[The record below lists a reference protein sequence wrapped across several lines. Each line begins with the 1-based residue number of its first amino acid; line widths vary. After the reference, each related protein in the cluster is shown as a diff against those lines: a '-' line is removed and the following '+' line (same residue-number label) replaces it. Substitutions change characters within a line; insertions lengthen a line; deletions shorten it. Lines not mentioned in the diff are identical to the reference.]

1 MIIGQGD
8 VTLIRVGPARRT
20 GQRRRDLT
28 VAIGEESG
36 HSHVLRLG
44 VDLGVIEGKH
54 LIDVPQATQIDV
66 AGMPWRHTALDLAP
80 GLYELIDHQ
89 IEYTPAAIVRSE
101 D

>member
-8 VTLIRVGPARRT
+8 VSMRRIGDSRT
-20 GQRRRDLT
+20 IEAPKAIT
-28 VAIGEESG
+28 VAIGEQSG

-44 VDLGVIEGKH
+44 VESRVGAVRM
-54 LIDVPQATQIDV
+54 IDVPQDTQIEV
-66 AGMPWRHTALDLAP
+66 AGMPWRHTPIAVPA
-80 GLYELIDHQ
+80 GLYEVIDHQ